1 MSASGAYAAA
11 VLRRRLLM
19 LAPLGVAVAGGA
31 AFWTMLNRMQVGKFD
46 PHDIGNPML
55 GKPIPDFNLPGLGSA
70 AGFSSADLRAAAAK
84 QPVVL
89 NFFASYC
96 IPCAEEAEMLDALKQ
111 QGVQIWGI
119 AWEDDPAKTA
129 DFLSRY
135 GNPFTRVASDRSG
148 TTFINFGLYGVPE
161 SFVIGSTG
169 HIAWHLAGP
178 ISPEIAEKG
187 LFPALRR
194 ATS

>member
-1 MSASGAYAAA
+1 VSGAVIA
-11 VLRRRLLM
+11 RRRLML
-19 LAPLGVAVAGGA
+19 LAPLAVAAAGGA
-31 AFWTMLNRMQVGKFD
+31 AFWAMLTRMQDGKFD

-55 GKPIPDFNLPGLGSA
+55 GKHIPDFDLPGVAPSQ
-70 AGFSSADLRAAAAK
+70 GFSSKELIAAAQT
-84 QPVVL
+84 QPILL

-135 GNPFTRVASDRSG
+135 GNPFIRVASDRSG